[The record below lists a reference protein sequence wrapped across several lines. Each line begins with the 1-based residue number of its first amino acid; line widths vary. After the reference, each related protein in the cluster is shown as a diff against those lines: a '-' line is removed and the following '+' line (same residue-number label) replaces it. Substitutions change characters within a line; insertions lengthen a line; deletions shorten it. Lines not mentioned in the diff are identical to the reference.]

1 MSISESSSDSS
12 YSDDYAELRRRWCS
26 QEDLSVKSPLES
38 SDSQLPLDNYDGT
51 TCSTPLQHT
60 PVSVWQLQSSQPSIS
75 PIFLDSPGPRLPYYD
90 PHVPP
95 PPLAMQSPGTEPK
108 MPFYNPHIPPPS
120 LSASSS
126 SSSLRDSS
134 GAVLSSQTSPRPSR
148 QDSFGAVLSSSQ
160 ALPLSSAQGSF
171 GAVQTPSQTSPL
183 SSTGGTSRTM
193 PSLLQTSPLSSTW
206 DSGAAMEP
214 AQVKRVTDEEWPLV
228 KRSRSGPDAGDGFA
242 RLSGTQPHVFRGGLQ
257 WRGPSTYRMY
267 CMQQDEG
274 GDKDRQVLD
283 MFCYQEEDTAEV
295 VFRPKFLTPTS
306 QPATPTRPKRSQRQ
320 LSRWAPRSASTPSSE
335 MALTT
340 APNMPL
346 LSKRWPYSV
355 PPKVGL
361 VDSHCHLDFIFSR
374 RHMWGSLLAEDGV
387 WGAFGCHPHM
397 ASEYNND
404 IEDDLV
410 YALDHP
416 SVVALGEIGLDYSYK
431 NQCDHNVQKAVFRK
445 QLKLALNRKLP
456 LVIHSRDSTQ
466 DTIDILKEATADD
479 AQPKTLSRSFLVAIF
494 WEKHSYTPPQARER
508 ALPALRHIESNKFSK
523 TTFLK

>member
-1 MSISESSSDSS
+1 
-12 YSDDYAELRRRWCS
+12 
-26 QEDLSVKSPLES
+26 
-38 SDSQLPLDNYDGT
+38 
-51 TCSTPLQHT
+51 
-60 PVSVWQLQSSQPSIS
+60 
-75 PIFLDSPGPRLPYYD
+75 
-90 PHVPP
+90 
-95 PPLAMQSPGTEPK
+95 
-108 MPFYNPHIPPPS
+108 
-120 LSASSS
+120 
-126 SSSLRDSS
+126 
-134 GAVLSSQTSPRPSR
+134 
-148 QDSFGAVLSSSQ
+148 
-160 ALPLSSAQGSF
+160 
-171 GAVQTPSQTSPL
+171 
-183 SSTGGTSRTM
+183 
-193 PSLLQTSPLSSTW
+193 
-206 DSGAAMEP
+206 MEP

-242 RLSGTQPHVFRGGLQ
+242 RLSGTQPLVFRGGLQ

-346 LSKRWPYSV
+346 LSKQWPYSV

-374 RHMWGSLLAEDGV
+374 VGHTGTYAKFRLKHRDTFPDCYEGCVANFCNPQTFKLRHMWGSLLAEDGV

-466 DTIDILKEATADD
+466 DTIDILKELVPRDYLIHRHCFTGGWPEAQEWLGAFPNLCLGITPLICFERTSHLAEVGRKIPLDRLLLETDAPYFLPKEETKNLRVSHPGMAIHVAARVSMLQKASIEDVLTA
-479 AQPKTLSRSFLVAIF
+479 
-494 WEKHSYTPPQARER
+494 ARNNTKR
-508 ALPALRHIESNKFSK
+508 IYGI
-523 TTFLK
+523 